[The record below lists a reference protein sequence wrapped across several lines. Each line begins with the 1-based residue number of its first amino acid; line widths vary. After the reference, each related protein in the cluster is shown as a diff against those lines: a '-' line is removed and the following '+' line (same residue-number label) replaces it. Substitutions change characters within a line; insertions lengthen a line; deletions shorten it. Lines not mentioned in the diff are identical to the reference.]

1 MAPAA
6 DRLARHALRLDVED
20 FLFEEAA
27 LLDGWRL
34 DDWLALF
41 TPDARYEVPS
51 TDRPGGGPADA
62 LMLISDTRPMIAA
75 RVKRLNS
82 RKAHREFPWSRTRR
96 IIGNV
101 RILAG
106 AGLGG
111 TTPPD
116 PLAHHPLGPAS
127 GRPPRPA
134 PAFGQDGDDVEVAA
148 NFAVYRSRR
157 DVSVYMGRYR
167 YRLVRDG
174 DSFKIRFRRA
184 ELDVETLDSHGTLS
198 IIL

>member
-1 MAPAA
+1 VTTAPAVT
-6 DRLARHALRLDVED
+6 DRHVLRLDVEE
-20 FLFEEAA
+20 FLYEEAA
-27 LLDGWRL
+27 LLDAWRL

-41 TPDARYEVPS
+41 TADARYEVPS
-51 TDRPGGGPADA
+51 TDVPGGEPATA
-62 LMLISDTRPMIAA
+62 LMLVSDTRSMIAA

-101 RILAG
+101 RILA
-106 AGLGG
+106 
-111 TTPPD
+111 
-116 PLAHHPLGPAS
+116 
-127 GRPPRPA
+127 
-134 PAFGQDGDDVEVAA
+134 QEGDDVEAVA

-157 DVSVYMGRYR
+157 EVSVYMGQYR

-174 DSFKIRFRRA
+174 DSFRIRFRRA
-184 ELDVETLDSHGTLS
+184 ELDVETLDPHGTLS

>member
-1 MAPAA
+1 MTVAPAA
-6 DRLARHALRLDVED
+6 DRLARHALRLDVEE
-20 FLFEEAA
+20 FLYAEAA
-27 LLDGWRL
+27 LLDAWRL

-41 TPDARYEVPS
+41 TADARYEVPS
-51 TDRPGGGPADA
+51 TDRPGGEPATA

-101 RILAG
+101 RIL
-106 AGLGG
+106 
-111 TTPPD
+111 
-116 PLAHHPLGPAS
+116 
-127 GRPPRPA
+127 
-134 PAFGQDGDDVEVAA
+134 GQDGEEVEVTA

-157 DVSVYMGRYR
+157 DVNVYMGQYR

-174 DSFKIRFRRA
+174 DTFKIRFRRA
-184 ELDVETLDSHGTLS
+184 ELDLETLDAHGTLS

>member
-1 MAPAA
+1 VTVAPAT
-6 DRLARHALRLDVED
+6 DRHARHALRLDVEE

-27 LLDGWRL
+27 LLDAWRL

-41 TPDARYEVPS
+41 TRDARYEVPS

-62 LMLISDTRPMIAA
+62 LMLVSDTRAMIAA

-101 RILAG
+101 RVLAEE
-106 AGLGG
+106 GG
-111 TTPPD
+111 E
-116 PLAHHPLGPAS
+116 
-127 GRPPRPA
+127 
-134 PAFGQDGDDVEVAA
+134 VEVAA

-157 DVSVYMGRYR
+157 EVSVYMGQYS

-174 DSFKIRFRRA
+174 ESFKIRFRRA
-184 ELDVETLDSHGTLS
+184 ELDVETLDPHGTLS

>member
-1 MAPAA
+1 VTVAPEA

-20 FLFEEAA
+20 FLYAEAA
-27 LLDGWRL
+27 LLDAWRL
-34 DDWLALF
+34 DDWFALF
-41 TPDARYEVPS
+41 TADARYEVPS
-51 TDRPGGGPADA
+51 TDLPSGEPATA
-62 LMLISDTRPMIAA
+62 LMLISDTHAMIAA

-101 RILAG
+101 RILAE
-106 AGLGG
+106 
-111 TTPPD
+111 
-116 PLAHHPLGPAS
+116 S
-127 GRPPRPA
+127 GE
-134 PAFGQDGDDVEVAA
+134 DVEATA

-157 DVSVYMGRYR
+157 DVSVYMGQYR

-174 DSFKIRFRRA
+174 DTFKIRFRRA

>member
-1 MAPAA
+1 VTMAPAA
-6 DRLARHALRLDVED
+6 DRLARHALRLDVEE
-20 FLFEEAA
+20 FLYEEAA
-27 LLDGWRL
+27 LLDAWRL

-51 TDRPGGGPADA
+51 TDRPAGGPADA
-62 LMLISDTRPMIAA
+62 LMLISDTRAMIAA

-96 IIGNV
+96 IVGNV
-101 RILAG
+101 RIISSN
-106 AGLGG
+106 GG
-111 TTPPD
+111 EV
-116 PLAHHPLGPAS
+116 
-127 GRPPRPA
+127 
-134 PAFGQDGDDVEVAA
+134 QVAA

-157 DVSVYMGRYR
+157 DVSVYMGQYR

-184 ELDVETLDSHGTLS
+184 ELDVETLDAHGTLS

>member
-1 MAPAA
+1 VTVAPAA
-6 DRLARHALRLDVED
+6 DRLARHALRLDVEE
-20 FLFEEAA
+20 FLYQEAA
-27 LLDGWRL
+27 LLDAWRL

-41 TPDARYEVPS
+41 TADARYEVPS
-51 TDRPGGGPADA
+51 TDRPGGEPATA
-62 LMLISDTRPMIAA
+62 LMLISDTRAMIAA

-101 RILAG
+101 RVSS

-116 PLAHHPLGPAS
+116 PPA
-127 GRPPRPA
+127 
-134 PAFGQDGDDVEVAA
+134 DGEEVEATA

-157 DVSVYMGRYR
+157 DVNVYMGQYR
-167 YRLVRDG
+167 YRLVRHG
-174 DSFKIRFRRA
+174 DTFKIRFRRA
-184 ELDVETLDSHGTLS
+184 ELDLETLDAHGTLS

>member
-6 DRLARHALRLDVED
+6 DRLARHALRLDVEE
-20 FLFEEAA
+20 FLYVEAA
-27 LLDGWRL
+27 LLDAWRL

-51 TDRPGGGPADA
+51 TDRPAGGPADA

-101 RILAG
+101 RILS
-106 AGLGG
+106 
-111 TTPPD
+111 
-116 PLAHHPLGPAS
+116 HN
-127 GRPPRPA
+127 
-134 PAFGQDGDDVEVAA
+134 GDEVDVAA

-157 DVSVYMGRYR
+157 DVGVYMGQYR

-174 DSFKIRFRRA
+174 DSFMIRFRRA
-184 ELDVETLDSHGTLS
+184 ELDVETLDAHGTLS

>member
-1 MAPAA
+1 VTMAPAA
-6 DRLARHALRLDVED
+6 DRLARHALRLDVEE
-20 FLFEEAA
+20 FLYEEAA
-27 LLDGWRL
+27 LLDAWRL

-41 TPDARYEVPS
+41 TADARYEVPS
-51 TDRPGGGPADA
+51 TDLPSGEPATA
-62 LMLISDTRPMIAA
+62 LMLISDTHAMIAA

-101 RILAG
+101 RVL
-106 AGLGG
+106 
-111 TTPPD
+111 
-116 PLAHHPLGPAS
+116 
-127 GRPPRPA
+127 
-134 PAFGQDGDDVEVAA
+134 GQDGEEVEVAA

-157 DVSVYMGRYR
+157 DVGVYMGQYR

-174 DSFKIRFRRA
+174 DTFKIRFRRA

>member
-1 MAPAA
+1 MTVAPEA
-6 DRLARHALRLDVED
+6 DRLARHALRLDVEE
-20 FLFEEAA
+20 FLYEEAA
-27 LLDGWRL
+27 LLDAWRL

-41 TPDARYEVPS
+41 TDDARYEVPS
-51 TDRPGGGPADA
+51 TDRPGGEPATA
-62 LMLISDTRPMIAA
+62 LMLISDTHAMIAA

-101 RILAG
+101 RIS

-116 PLAHHPLGPAS
+116 PPED
-127 GRPPRPA
+127 
-134 PAFGQDGDDVEVAA
+134 QEVEVTA
-148 NFAVYRSRR
+148 NFAIYRSRR
-157 DVSVYMGRYR
+157 DVNVYMGQYR
-167 YRLVRDG
+167 YRLVRHG
-174 DSFKIRFRRA
+174 DTFKISFRRA
-184 ELDVETLDSHGTLS
+184 ELDLETLDAHGTLS

>member
-1 MAPAA
+1 MTMAPAA
-6 DRLARHALRLDVED
+6 DRLARHALRLDVEE
-20 FLFEEAA
+20 FLYEEAA
-27 LLDGWRL
+27 LLDAWRL

-62 LMLISDTRPMIAA
+62 LMLISDTRAMIAA

-82 RKAHREFPWSRTRR
+82 RRAHREFPWSRTRR
-96 IIGNV
+96 IVGNV
-101 RILAG
+101 RII
-106 AGLGG
+106 
-111 TTPPD
+111 
-116 PLAHHPLGPAS
+116 S
-127 GRPPRPA
+127 RN
-134 PAFGQDGDDVEVAA
+134 GDELEVAA

-157 DVSVYMGRYR
+157 DVGVYMGQYR

-184 ELDVETLDSHGTLS
+184 ELDVETLDAHGTLS

>member
-1 MAPAA
+1 MTVAPAA
-6 DRLARHALRLDVED
+6 DRLARHALRLDVEE
-20 FLFEEAA
+20 FLYQEAA
-27 LLDGWRL
+27 LLDAWRL

-41 TPDARYEVPS
+41 TADARYEVPS
-51 TDRPGGGPADA
+51 TDLPSGEPATA
-62 LMLISDTRPMIAA
+62 LMLISDTHAMIAA

-101 RILAG
+101 RIL
-106 AGLGG
+106 
-111 TTPPD
+111 T
-116 PLAHHPLGPAS
+116 HE
-127 GRPPRPA
+127 
-134 PAFGQDGDDVEVAA
+134 GDEVEATA

-157 DVSVYMGRYR
+157 DVGVYMGQYR
-167 YRLVRDG
+167 YRLVRHG
-174 DSFKIRFRRA
+174 DTFKIRFRRA

>member
-6 DRLARHALRLDVED
+6 DRLARHALRLDVEE
-20 FLFEEAA
+20 FLYEEAA
-27 LLDGWRL
+27 LLDAWRL

-51 TDRPGGGPADA
+51 TDRPAGGPADA
-62 LMLISDTRPMIAA
+62 LMLISDTRAMIAA

-101 RILAG
+101 RII
-106 AGLGG
+106 
-111 TTPPD
+111 
-116 PLAHHPLGPAS
+116 S
-127 GRPPRPA
+127 RN
-134 PAFGQDGDDVEVAA
+134 GDEAEVTA

-157 DVSVYMGRYR
+157 DVSVYMGQYR

-184 ELDVETLDSHGTLS
+184 ELDVETLDAHGTLS

>member
-6 DRLARHALRLDVED
+6 DRLARHALRLDVEE
-20 FLFEEAA
+20 FLYAEAA

-51 TDRPGGGPADA
+51 TDRPGGNPADA
-62 LMLISDTRPMIAA
+62 LMLISDTHAMIAA

-96 IIGNV
+96 IVGNV
-101 RILAG
+101 RII
-106 AGLGG
+106 
-111 TTPPD
+111 
-116 PLAHHPLGPAS
+116 S
-127 GRPPRPA
+127 SN
-134 PAFGQDGDDVEVAA
+134 DGEVEVAA

-157 DVSVYMGRYR
+157 DVSVYMGQYR

-184 ELDVETLDSHGTLS
+184 ELDVETLDAHGTLS

>member
-1 MAPAA
+1 VTAPAVTG
-6 DRLARHALRLDVED
+6 RHALRLDVEE
-20 FLFEEAA
+20 FLYEEAA
-27 LLDGWRL
+27 LLDAWRL

-41 TPDARYEVPS
+41 TADARYEVPS
-51 TDRPGGGPADA
+51 TDLPGGEPATA
-62 LMLISDTRPMIAA
+62 LMLISDTRAMIAA

-101 RILAG
+101 RILAQDG
-106 AGLGG
+106 SAGLGG

-116 PLAHHPLGPAS
+116 PPEK
-127 GRPPRPA
+127 
-134 PAFGQDGDDVEVAA
+134 QEVEVAA

-157 DVSVYMGRYR
+157 DVGVYMGQYR

-184 ELDVETLDSHGTLS
+184 ELDVETLDAHGTLS

>member
-1 MAPAA
+1 MTVAPAT
-6 DRLARHALRLDVED
+6 DRHARHALRLDVEE

-27 LLDGWRL
+27 LLDAWRL

-41 TPDARYEVPS
+41 TRDARYEVPS

-62 LMLISDTRPMIAA
+62 LMLVSDTRAMIAA

-101 RILAG
+101 RIVSQAG
-106 AGLGG
+106 
-111 TTPPD
+111 D
-116 PLAHHPLGPAS
+116 E
-127 GRPPRPA
+127 
-134 PAFGQDGDDVEVAA
+134 VEVAA

-157 DVSVYMGRYR
+157 EVSVYMGQYR

-174 DSFKIRFRRA
+174 ESFKIRFRRA
-184 ELDVETLDSHGTLS
+184 ELDVETLDPHGTLS

>member
-1 MAPAA
+1 MTTAPAVT
-6 DRLARHALRLDVED
+6 DRHVLRLDVEE
-20 FLFEEAA
+20 FLYEEAA
-27 LLDGWRL
+27 LLDAWRL

-41 TPDARYEVPS
+41 TADARYEVPS
-51 TDRPGGGPADA
+51 TDVPGGEPATA
-62 LMLISDTRPMIAA
+62 LMLVSDTRSMIAA

-101 RILAG
+101 RILA
-106 AGLGG
+106 
-111 TTPPD
+111 
-116 PLAHHPLGPAS
+116 
-127 GRPPRPA
+127 
-134 PAFGQDGDDVEVAA
+134 QEGDDVEAVA

-157 DVSVYMGRYR
+157 EVSVYMGQYR

-174 DSFKIRFRRA
+174 DSFRIRFRRA
-184 ELDVETLDSHGTLS
+184 ELDVETLDPHGTLS

>member
-1 MAPAA
+1 VTVAPAA
-6 DRLARHALRLDVED
+6 DRLARHALRLDVEE
-20 FLFEEAA
+20 FLYQEAA
-27 LLDGWRL
+27 LLDAWRL

-41 TPDARYEVPS
+41 TADARYEVPS
-51 TDRPGGGPADA
+51 TDLPSGEPAAA
-62 LMLISDTRPMIAA
+62 LMLISDTRAMIAA

-101 RILAG
+101 RASQAG
-106 AGLGG
+106 EE
-111 TTPPD
+111 
-116 PLAHHPLGPAS
+116 
-127 GRPPRPA
+127 
-134 PAFGQDGDDVEVAA
+134 VEATA

-157 DVSVYMGRYR
+157 DVHVYMGEYR

-174 DSFKIRFRRA
+174 ETFKIRFRRA
-184 ELDVETLDSHGTLS
+184 ELDVENLDAHGTLS